1 METAL
6 ITGASSGI
14 GEAFARKLAS
24 LGYDLVLVAR
34 RKERLDAIA
43 EELRGK
49 DQVTVET
56 LPGDLCQ
63 DGDVSRIEHRI
74 EALDTL
80 TLLVNNAGFGTRGA
94 FVDVELEKSL
104 AMIQVHVTA
113 STRLARAA
121 LPAMLARQKGTLINV
136 ASPSAFIPL
145 SGNTVYS
152 ATKAYLIAFS
162 ECLQLEVQDAGIKVQ
177 ALCPGFT
184 YSGFHDTDE
193 FKGMDRSKIPDFL
206 WMSAE
211 ETVEQSLNAL
221 NNGKV
226 VFVPGFTNRLM
237 YVTLRKMT
245 TRLATR
251 ALR

>member
-14 GEAFARKLAS
+14 GEAFARKLAL

-43 EELRGK
+43 GELEEK
-49 DQVTVET
+49 HPVTVEV
-56 LPGDLCQ
+56 LPGDLSK
-63 DGDVSRIEHRI
+63 DDDISRIEQRI

-80 TLLVNNAGFGTRGA
+80 AMLVNNAGFGTRGA
-94 FVDVELEKSL
+94 FADVDLRKSL

-121 LPAMLARQKGTLINV
+121 LPGMITRRKGTLINV
-136 ASPSAFIPL
+136 GSPSAFIPL
-145 SGNTVYS
+145 SGNAIYS

-162 ECLQLEVQDAGIKVQ
+162 ECLDLEVQDAGIKVQ

-193 FKGMDRSKIPDFL
+193 YEGMNRSKIPNVL

-221 NNGKV
+221 DSRKV
-226 VFVPGFTNRLM
+226 VFVPGLVNRLM
-237 YVTLRKMT
+237 YVTFRKVT
-245 TRLATR
+245 RRLA
-251 ALR
+251 AKVLR